1 MSRAMFS
8 IPVAGTNSRKGQQ
21 FRAAAELSAPRPVN
35 VAMKNTDQKASGNML
50 RFVGTIF
57 AIAIILAAIYFFFL
71 TPEEA
76 GAALAFS

>member
-1 MSRAMFS
+1 
-8 IPVAGTNSRKGQQ
+8 
-21 FRAAAELSAPRPVN
+21 
-35 VAMKNTDQKASGNML
+35 MKNTDQKASGNML

>member
-1 MSRAMFS
+1 MARHVSV
-8 IPVAGTNSRKGQQ
+8 PVAFTNSRKGQQ
-21 FRAAAELSAPRPVN
+21 FRAAAELSSAGEVN